1 MGKKGR
7 LVLLMIILCA
17 PMISAVLIEGIFG
30 SAVLVGGY
38 LAPKIY
44 CHFAE
49 CCHNK
54 WIKPNI
60 TGLQSALRR
69 RVFGQHLVTETVL
82 KALVGH
88 LNNKSPNKALA
99 ISFNGWTGSG
109 KNFVS
114 KIIAEHIFKK
124 GLESN
129 YVHLIIATHE
139 FPHQSEVD
147 YYKRQLRNR
156 VVSSVSKC
164 PRSLFIFDEM
174 DKMPIGLID
183 VLKPYL
189 DHYPPDVGKID
200 YRQSIFIFLSNTGG
214 HLINKAVLKHWKDG
228 KNREDIK
235 ILEMDK
241 VINLGE
247 FNNKG
252 GFWHSSL
259 IEKNLI
265 DYFIPFM
272 PMERSHIKMCAAA
285 DLEKKG
291 YPVTDSILNRVAD
304 ELLYFPEDQ
313 KVFSESGCKK
323 ISSKVDYVM
332 GWGILKT
339 LQLGHN
345 RKLVRLT

>member
-1 MGKKGR
+1 MDNKGR
-7 LVLLMIILCA
+7 LVLLMTFLFVST
-17 PMISAVLIEGIFG
+17 ISAVLIEGIVGGGAF
-30 SAVLVGGY
+30 LVGGY

-44 CHFAE
+44 CHFSE
-49 CCHNK
+49 CCRNK

-69 RVFGQHLVTETVL
+69 RVFGQHLVTETVF

-124 GLESN
+124 GLKSD
-129 YVHLIIATHE
+129 YVHLIIATYE
-139 FPHQSEVD
+139 YPHQSQVEF
-147 YYKRQLRNR
+147 YKRQLRNR

-164 PRSLFIFDEM
+164 SRSLFIFDEM

-183 VLKPYL
+183 VLKPFL
-189 DHYPPDVGKID
+189 DHYPPDEGKID

-214 HLINKAVLKHWKDG
+214 NLINNAVLKHWKDG
-228 KNREDIK
+228 KKREDIK
-235 ILEMDK
+235 IKDMDK

-259 IEKNLI
+259 IDKNLI

-272 PMERSHIKMCAAA
+272 PMERSHVKKCAKA

-291 YPVTDSILNRVAD
+291 HPVTDSILNRVAD
-304 ELLYFPEDQ
+304 ELLYFPEDL
-313 KVFSESGCKK
+313 KVFSLSGCKK
-323 ISSKVDYVM
+323 VSSKVDYVM
-332 GWGILKT
+332 G
-339 LQLGHN
+339 
-345 RKLVRLT
+345 

>member
-1 MGKKGR
+1 MRKKGR
-7 LVLLMIILCA
+7 LVQLMIILWV
-17 PMISAVLIEGIFG
+17 PTTSAVLIEGIVGGAF
-30 SAVLVGGY
+30 LVGGY
-38 LAPKIY
+38 FAPKIY
-44 CHFAE
+44 CHFNE
-49 CCHNK
+49 CCKNK

-69 RVFGQHLVTETVL
+69 RVFGQHLITETVL

-88 LNNKSPNKALA
+88 LNNKSPDKALA
-99 ISFNGWTGSG
+99 LSFNGWTGSG

-124 GLESN
+124 GWESN
-129 YVHLIIATHE
+129 YVHLIMATHE
-139 FPHQSEVD
+139 FPHHNKVD
-147 YYKRQLRNR
+147 VYKEELRNR
-156 VVSSVSKC
+156 VKYSVREC

-174 DKMPIGLID
+174 HKMPKGLID

-189 DHYPPDVGKID
+189 DYHPPDEGKID

-214 HLINKAVLKHWKDG
+214 HLINNAVLKHWKDG
-228 KNREDIK
+228 KKREDIK
-235 ILEMDK
+235 IKEMDK

-272 PMERSHIKMCAAA
+272 PMERSHVKMCAKA

-291 YPVTDSILNRVAD
+291 HPVTESILNRVAD

-313 KVFSESGCKK
+313 KAFSQSGCKK

-332 GWGILKT
+332 E
-339 LQLGHN
+339 
-345 RKLVRLT
+345 

>member
-1 MGKKGR
+1 MERKGR
-7 LVLLMIILCA
+7 LVLLMTILCA
-17 PMISAVLIEGIFG
+17 PMISAVLIEGFV
-30 SAVLVGGY
+30 AFLVGGY
-38 LAPKIY
+38 LAPKLY
-44 CHFAE
+44 CHFSE
-49 CCHNK
+49 CCKNK

-69 RVFGQHLVTETVL
+69 RVFGQHLVTETVF

-124 GLESN
+124 GLESD
-129 YVHLIIATHE
+129 YVNLIIATHE
-139 FPHQSEVD
+139 YPHQSQVEF
-147 YYKRQLRNR
+147 YKRQLRNR
-156 VVSSVSKC
+156 VESSVSKC

-183 VLKPYL
+183 VLKPFL
-189 DHYPPDVGKID
+189 DHYPPDEGKID

-214 HLINKAVLKHWKDG
+214 NLINNAVLKHWKDG
-228 KNREDIK
+228 KKRGDIK
-235 ILEMDK
+235 IKDMDK

-259 IEKNLI
+259 IDKNLI

-272 PMERSHIKMCAAA
+272 PMERSHVKKCAKA

-291 YPVTDSILNRVAD
+291 HPVTDSILNRVAD
-304 ELLYFPEDQ
+304 ELLYFPEDL
-313 KVFSESGCKK
+313 KVFSLSGCKK
-323 ISSKVDYVM
+323 VSSKVDYVM
-332 GWGILKT
+332 G
-339 LQLGHN
+339 
-345 RKLVRLT
+345 

>member
-7 LVLLMIILCA
+7 LVQLMIILCA
-17 PMISAVLIEGIFG
+17 PMISPVLIEGIFG

-139 FPHQSEVD
+139 FP
-147 YYKRQLRNR
+147 
-156 VVSSVSKC
+156 SSV
-164 PRSLFIFDEM
+164 RSRLLQATAAQSSGKFCVKVSQIA
-174 DKMPIGLID
+174 
-183 VLKPYL
+183 VYL
-189 DHYPPDVGKID
+189 RWNGQNADRPH
-200 YRQSIFIFLSNTGG
+200 R
-214 HLINKAVLKHWKDG
+214 
-228 KNREDIK
+228 
-235 ILEMDK
+235 
-241 VINLGE
+241 
-247 FNNKG
+247 
-252 GFWHSSL
+252 
-259 IEKNLI
+259 
-265 DYFIPFM
+265 
-272 PMERSHIKMCAAA
+272 CA
-285 DLEKKG
+285 
-291 YPVTDSILNRVAD
+291 
-304 ELLYFPEDQ
+304 
-313 KVFSESGCKK
+313 
-323 ISSKVDYVM
+323 
-332 GWGILKT
+332 
-339 LQLGHN
+339 
-345 RKLVRLT
+345 